1 MLCYSSEVWK
11 NLSTGSKSWL
21 DSHSQWG
28 RSNKHFEHH
37 AKALYAYFLVE
48 ILTVWN
54 RSMQILSFFP
64 QVYIHQREKSSH
76 CQLEKAQVPYQSK
89 PSGDLGQNVS
99 VFSGQEYWLNI
110 SKTESFSLN
119 HGALPGVH
127 FFLAPRWKC
136 CCYILWVTNTH

>member
-1 MLCYSSEVWK
+1 MSTTPLCYVILQKFGKISQLVLKAGWIAIVSEADLTST
-11 NLSTGSKSWL
+11 LSTMLRPCMPTSLLKF
-21 DSHSQWG
+21 SQCETYQC
-28 RSNKHFEHH
+28 KFC
-37 AKALYAYFLVE
+37 L
-48 ILTVWN
+48 
-54 RSMQILSFFP
+54 FFS

-99 VFSGQEYWLNI
+99 VLSGQEYWLNI

-127 FFLAPRWKC
+127 FFLAPRWKF
-136 CCYILWVTNTH
+136 CCYIL